1 MQMLRSRTNSYRK
14 AQNNTELLEE
24 ALIVANALVSIQI
37 IPKTKNNEDVIPYV
51 DRAIEVIAKS
61 GVKYFVSPLETT
73 MEGELDQLLA
83 IIQDMNAAMIEMG
96 SPNVISQVKIYFNPS
111 GASMDKLTE
120 KYR

>member
-1 MQMLRSRTNSYRK
+1 M
-14 AQNNTELLEE
+14 
-24 ALIVANALVSIQI
+24 ANALVSIQI
-37 IPKTKNNEDVIPYV
+37 LPKTKDNEDIIPYV
-51 DRAIEVIAKS
+51 DRAIEVIAQS
-61 GVKYFVSPLETT
+61 GVKHLVSPLETT

-83 IIQDMNAAMIEMG
+83 IIKEMNEAMIEMG

>member
-1 MQMLRSRTNSYRK
+1 MQMLRSRTSSYRK

>member
-1 MQMLRSRTNSYRK
+1 MT
-14 AQNNTELLEE
+14 
-24 ALIVANALVSIQI
+24 NALLSIQI

-61 GVKYFVSPLETT
+61 GVKFHVSPLETT
-73 MEGELDQLLA
+73 MEGDLEHLMS
-83 IIQDMNAAMIEMG
+83 IVKEMNEAMIEMG
-96 SPNVISQVKIYFNPS
+96 SPNVISQVKIYFNPA